1 MAGAKWQ
8 HTTAEDKDGHGHCGG
23 QQNQSSKQNGLTCV
37 ELSHW
42 LVDHGIPRS
51 EIDVRP
57 TKFFSCISEGI
68 PDQEDKTLI

>member
-1 MAGAKWQ
+1 MDLSIAGAKWQ

-51 EIDVRP
+51 EIDRKP
-57 TKFFSCISEGI
+57 TKFLLK
-68 PDQEDKTLI
+68 QYQ